1 MQTLREEVYYP
12 ETQQNLE
19 DIIIWTNKTIMND
32 ETVES
37 FPTMTASTELSD
49 VQEIVLIVLL
59 ICAATLSL
67 LGSCTI
73 VFKILRGL
81 ARNQTT
87 TPYDRIILG
96 LSSCDIIAS
105 ITYAIGPF
113 LLPRETS
120 LRVWSFGSPGT
131 CQALGFFNQFSCIGA
146 MYYNFILS
154 FYYLLTV
161 RFGVKRKEFQRKYEL
176 WMHLSALFFPISAL
190 IGYLGQWYAEQDLA
204 TSCWAKEAVVGY
216 ILGGVPVAVI
226 FLTLI
231 INNMVIYAYVRKTL
245 NLNNGSPE
253 SSTGPTI
260 TLVQKHLKNEA
271 ATQGFLYVG
280 SFFVTV
286 TPVFTIQVLGGI
298 LGYTKDDQGD
308 IYPLL
313 VLNSMVLPLQGFFN
327 VYIYLRPMYTRFR
340 AANPDKSICHILQ
353 QALFDPNIPKLS
365 FSNAGEPNNPTPN
378 VIIRQPVARR
388 KSGSDFVS
396 NLVDNTEGDL
406 EGDME
411 AEGGTMK
418 INFEEEAKDEEN
430 VQDYIA

>member
-1 MQTLREEVYYP
+1 M
-12 ETQQNLE
+12 QQNLD
-19 DIIIWTNKTIMND
+19 DIILSTNTTKMND
-32 ETVES
+32 ATLEP
-37 FPTMTASTELSD
+37 FPTTASTELSD
-49 VQEIVLIVLL
+49 DQEIVLIVLL

-67 LGSCTI
+67 IGSCTI

-81 ARNQTT
+81 SRNQTT

-105 ITYAIGPF
+105 ITYATGPF
-113 LLPRETS
+113 FLPRETS
-120 LRVWSFGSPGT
+120 LRVWSFGSPET

-161 RFGVKRKEFQRKYEL
+161 RFGVKRKEFRRKYEL
-176 WMHLSALFFPISAL
+176 WMHLSALFFPISAI
-190 IGYLGQWYAEQDLA
+190 IGYLGQWYAEQDLFM
-204 TSCWAKEAVVGY
+204 SCWAKEAVIGY
-216 ILGGVPVAVI
+216 ILGGVPIAVT

-231 INNMVIYAYVRKTL
+231 INNIVIYAYVRKTL
-245 NLNNGSPE
+245 NSNIESPE

-260 TLVQKHLKNEA
+260 TLVQKQLKNEA

-286 TPVFTIQVLGGI
+286 TPLFTIQVLGGA
-298 LGYTKDDQGD
+298 LGYTKEDQGE

-327 VYIYLRPMYTRFR
+327 VYVYLRPMYTRFR
-340 AANPDKSICHILQ
+340 AVNPDKSICHILQ
-353 QALFDPNIPKLS
+353 QALFDPKIPKLS
-365 FSNAGEPNNPTPN
+365 STNAGETSNPTPN
-378 VIIRQPVARR
+378 VITRQPVARR
-388 KSGSDFVS
+388 KSGRDFVS
-396 NLVDNTEGDL
+396 NLVDITEGDL
-406 EGDME
+406 EVAIE
-411 AEGGTMK
+411 ADGGTMK

-430 VQDYIA
+430 VQDSIP